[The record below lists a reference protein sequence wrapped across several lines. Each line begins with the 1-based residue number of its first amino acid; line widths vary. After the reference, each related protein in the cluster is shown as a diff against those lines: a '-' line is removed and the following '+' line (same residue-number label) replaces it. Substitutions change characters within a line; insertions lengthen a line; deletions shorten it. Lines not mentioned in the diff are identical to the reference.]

1 MAHLVELRNND
12 LTNFS
17 QTQTTLSTTG
27 MDRITK
33 SFIEEMLSQQELT
46 SEGESKDFE
55 KLVNYVVISNGYNRS
70 FNLDYVTVGEGNDT
84 GIDGVAIIVNGQLVE
99 TIDEIDDLLEKNGSL
114 EVTYIFTQ
122 AKTSSSFDSAQ
133 INTFAFGI
141 KDFFS
146 ETPQLVRNADIA
158 KFAEL
163 SDHLYNNAASFRE
176 NPNLKM
182 YFVTTGTWTG
192 DQNLAAVVE
201 TAKSELEQKNLFNK
215 IQFEPYGARELAAAY
230 RRTKEAVSCTLTFE
244 NRLTIPTI
252 EGVSESYIGIL
263 PFEEFKKVIVDDDDK
278 LLNVFED
285 NVRDFQGDTNDVNRV
300 INDTVSGER
309 NDLFSVLNNGVTIV
323 ASTISSTGDTY
334 TIKDYQIVNGCQ
346 TSNVLFNNR
355 NSENINNVRVPVKV
369 IATTNEEVKNQITLA
384 TNNQTPIKKE
394 QLAALT
400 DFQRRLEQY
409 YRSFDGDGKLY
420 YERRSKQYN
429 SDNNVTKTRI
439 ITIPIQIKSFSAMFL
454 QNPHMVTS
462 YFGSIVRRLNSDS
475 SQIFNH
481 DHAFIPYYTSALAY
495 YRLESL
501 FRRRLLDTRYK
512 KVRFHLLTMF
522 RILVNNQNPTHYNS
536 ERIMNQYCEPIIS
549 ILNDENQYKPLFEQA
564 TAAVDAADFDLEDK
578 QHVKQ
583 ASRTQNLIAALP

>member
-1 MAHLVELRNND
+1 
-12 LTNFS
+12 
-17 QTQTTLSTTG
+17 

>member
-1 MAHLVELRNND
+1 
-12 LTNFS
+12 
-17 QTQTTLSTTG
+17 

-33 SFIEEMLSQQELT
+33 SFIQELLNQQELE
-46 SEGESKDFE
+46 SEGEAKDFE
-55 KLVNYVVISNGYNRS
+55 KLVNYSVISNGYNRT
-70 FNLDYVTVGEGNDT
+70 FNIDFVTVGEGNDT
-84 GIDGVAIIVNGQLVE
+84 GIDGIAIIVNGQLVE
-99 TIDEIDDLLEKNGSL
+99 TTEEIEDLIERNGTL

-122 AKTSSSFDSAQ
+122 AKTSSSFNSSE
-133 INTFAFGI
+133 INTFIFGL

-146 ETPQLVRNADIA
+146 ETPQLVRNEDIQ

-163 SDHLYNNAASFRE
+163 SDYLYENAASFRI
-176 NPNLKM
+176 NPNIKL

-192 DQNLAAVVE
+192 DQNLSAVINAGK
-201 TAKSELEQKNLFNK
+201 TELEQKNLFNN
-215 IQFEPYGARELAAAY
+215 ISFAPYGARELAAAY
-230 RRTKEAVSCTLTFE
+230 RKTKEAISCTITFE
-244 NRLTIPTI
+244 SRITIPSI
-252 EGVSESYIGIL
+252 EGVSESYIGLL
-263 PFEEFKKVIVDDDDK
+263 PFSEFIKVIIDEEDK
-278 LLNVFED
+278 LLSVFED

-300 INDTVSGER
+300 INDTINGDR
-309 NDLFSVLNNGVTIV
+309 NDLFGVLNNGVTIV
-323 ASTISSTGDTY
+323 ASSISSTGDSY

-355 NSENINNVRVPVKV
+355 HNENINNIRVPVKI

-409 YRSFDGDGKLY
+409 YKSFEGDGKLF

-429 SDNNVTKTRI
+429 TDSSITKTRI
-439 ITIPIQIKSFSAMFL
+439 ISIPIQIKSFSAMFL

-462 YFGSIVRRLNSDS
+462 YFGSIVKRLNSET
-475 SQIFNH
+475 SQIFKE
-481 DHAFIPYYTSALAY
+481 DHAFISYYTSALAY

-501 FRRRLLDTRYK
+501 FRKRIIDSKYK

-522 RILVNNQNPTHYNS
+522 RILANEQALPRLNS
-536 ERIMNQYCEPIIS
+536 TRHMDRFCEPIIE
-549 ILNDENQYKPLFEQA
+549 ILNDETRFLELIEQA
-564 TAAVDAADFDLEDK
+564 TNAIERADFDLEDK

-583 ASRTQNLIAALP
+583 ASKTQILIDAVT